1 MSFVWTIAE
10 QYKGSLKEISF
21 ELLPRGRAL
30 ADALGTKLAT
40 VVIGNGIG
48 DDALHALIAGGAD
61 EVYSIQS
68 PELADF
74 VCENYSNAIAS
85 IIKTYAPSI
94 VLAGATTTGRTLMPH
109 VAIRVGAGLT
119 ADCTDLAIEES
130 TGNLLQTR
138 PAIGGNILAT
148 IKTPHHRPQMAT
160 VRPRSTRP
168 FPADSSRVGKI
179 IAVPVDPEWID
190 ESVVVEGYRREEE
203 DFVNLE
209 EAEVIVTAGRG
220 IRKKENVALIEALAR
235 ELGGEVGA
243 SRDVV
248 DRGWLG
254 YPHQVGLSGKTV
266 SPRLYVAAG
275 VSGSIQHLAGIKTS
289 EAIVSINTDPDAGI
303 HSVADLAVVGDLFTV
318 IPALVERLRRSRS

>member
-10 QYKGSLKEISF
+10 QHEGALKEISF

-30 ADALGTKLAT
+30 ADALDTKLAT
-40 VVIGNGIG
+40 VVIGNGI
-48 DDALHALIAGGAD
+48 DDDRLQELIARGAD
-61 EVYSIQS
+61 EVYSIQG
-68 PELADF
+68 PEMADF
-74 VCENYSNAIAS
+74 VCENYSNALAS
-85 IIKTYAPSI
+85 IIRTYAPSI

-119 ADCTDLAIEES
+119 ADCTELAIEER

-148 IKTPHHRPQMAT
+148 IKTPNHRPQMAT
-160 VRPRSTRP
+160 VRPRSTQPLPPDPLR
-168 FPADSSRVGKI
+168 SGRI
-179 IAVPVDPEWID
+179 ISVPVDPAWID
-190 ESVVVEGYRREEE
+190 DTIVVEGYRREDE

-209 EAEVIVTAGRG
+209 EADVIVTAGRG
-220 IRKKENVALIEALAR
+220 IRKKDNVALIEELAR

-289 EAIVSINTDPDAGI
+289 ETILSINTDPDANI
-303 HSVADLAVVGDLFTV
+303 HSIADLAVVGDLLTV
-318 IPALVERLRRSRS
+318 IPALIERLRGNRG

>member
-10 QYKGSLKEISF
+10 HHNGRLKEISF
-21 ELLPRGRAL
+21 ELLPRGRVL
-30 ADALGTKLAT
+30 ADAMDTKLAA
-40 VVIGNGIG
+40 VVIGNGV
-48 DDALHALIAGGAD
+48 DEDSLRELIARGAD
-61 EVYSIQS
+61 EVYSIQG
-68 PELADF
+68 PELTDF
-74 VCENYSNAIAS
+74 VCENYSNALAS
-85 IIKTYAPSI
+85 IIRTYAPNI

-119 ADCTDLAIEES
+119 ADCTDLSIEEK

-148 IKTPHHRPQMAT
+148 IKTPNHRPQMAT

-168 FPADSSRVGKI
+168 LPADASRSGKI
-179 IAVPVDPEWID
+179 IAVPVDPAWID
-190 ESVVVEGYRREEE
+190 HRIVVEGYRREDE

-209 EAEVIVTAGRG
+209 EADVIVTAGRG

-248 DRGWLG
+248 DRGWIG

-289 EAIVSINTDPDAGI
+289 ETIVSINTDPDAHI
-303 HSVADLAVVGDLFTV
+303 HSIADLAVVGDLFTV
-318 IPALVERLRRSRS
+318 IPALVERLRENRS